1 MCWRNGHGK
10 GKAERGGPG
19 ERYGLRRRTSL
30 YLDVG
35 FEEDHA
41 PTLLRILG
49 DIARSKGMEQEVV
62 EAGLDPEYL
71 IGGTQFREEPD
82 LSALLA
88 IVRVL
93 GLRLHA
99 GTAPSPTP

>member
-1 MCWRNGHGK
+1 MVKVKLSEWDPARGMNSEE
-10 GKAERGGPG
+10 ERA
-19 ERYGLRRRTSL
+19 L

-49 DIARSKGMEQEVV
+49 DIARSKGMEREVV

-99 GTAPSPTP
+99 GTASSPTP